1 MEIMSFKESHDQIK
15 SQVWKAIAKSEIDL
29 SAVPEDEVDALVE
42 LVTDAALIEIDR
54 ELGNQSLLESV
65 PGPGD
70 YLETEDDKELV
81 LWSGRPFL
89 SIVTE
94 FVITNERIR
103 IITGLLGKD
112 REDIELVRIQD
123 IDQKQTL
130 GDRLLKIGDIVILS
144 HDSSDPRVTL
154 HNVKD
159 PQDVHEI
166 LRRAVLDARKK
177 HGLIYREE
185 M

>member
-1 MEIMSFKESHDQIK
+1 MAFKESHSRIK
-15 SQVWKAIAKSEIDL
+15 TQVWKAIAKSEINLDG
-29 SAVPEDEVDALVE
+29 VPESEIDTLVE

-54 ELGNQSLLESV
+54 EMGRSSPMETI
-65 PGPGD
+65 PEAGD
-70 YLETEDDKELV
+70 YIEGDEEKELV

-94 FVITNERIR
+94 FVITDERIR
-103 IITGLLGKD
+103 IFSGLIGKD
-112 REDIELVRIQD
+112 REDIELIRIQD
-123 IDQKQTL
+123 IDQKQTF
-130 GDRLLKIGDIVILS
+130 GDRILQIGDIIILS
-144 HDSSDPRVTL
+144 HDSSDPKAVL

-159 PQDVHEI
+159 PQEVHEI
-166 LRRAVLDARKK
+166 LRRAVLNARKK

>member
-1 MEIMSFKESHDQIK
+1 MSIKESHDRIK
-15 SQVWKAIAKSEIDL
+15 SQVWKAIAKSDIDL
-29 SAVPEDEVDALVE
+29 SGVPEKDVDALVE
-42 LVTDAALIEIDR
+42 LVTDAALIEIDG
-54 ELGNQSLLESV
+54 ELGSQSPLESI
-65 PGPGD
+65 PGPGE
-70 YLETEDDKELV
+70 YLDIEDDKELV

-89 SIVTE
+89 SIATE

-103 IITGLLGKD
+103 IITGLLAKD

-130 GDRLLKIGDIVILS
+130 GDRLLKIGDIVVNS
-144 HDSSDPRVTL
+144 HDRSDPQATL

-159 PQDVHEI
+159 HQEVHEI
-166 LRRAVLDARKK
+166 LRRAILKARKK

>member
-1 MEIMSFKESHDQIK
+1 MSFTESHGHIKAQI
-15 SQVWKAIAKSEIDL
+15 WKAIAKSELDL
-29 SAVPEDEVDALVE
+29 SAVPESELESLVE
-42 LVTDAALIEIDR
+42 LVTDAALIEIDN
-54 ELGNQSLLESV
+54 ELGKSSTMEAMPE
-65 PGPGD
+65 PGNYIDSQG
-70 YLETEDDKELV
+70 DKELV

-94 FVITNERIR
+94 FIITNERIR
-103 IITGLLGKD
+103 IISGLLGKD
-112 REDIELVRIQD
+112 REDIELIRVQD

-130 GDRLLKIGDIVILS
+130 SDRILQIGDIVILS
-144 HDSSDPRVTL
+144 HDSSDPTAIL

-159 PQDVHEI
+159 PEKVHEL
-166 LRRAVLDARKK
+166 LRRAILDARKR

>member
-1 MEIMSFKESHDQIK
+1 MAFEESHSRIK
-15 SQVWKAIAKSEIDL
+15 TQVWKAIAKSEINLDGI
-29 SAVPEDEVDALVE
+29 PESEIDALVE
-42 LVTDAALIEIDR
+42 LVTDAALIEIDQEIGR
-54 ELGNQSLLESV
+54 SSPMETIPE
-65 PGPGD
+65 PGD
-70 YLETEDDKELV
+70 YIEGDEEKELV

-103 IITGLLGKD
+103 IFSGLLGKD
-112 REDIELVRIQD
+112 REDIELIRIQD
-123 IDQKQTL
+123 IDQKQTF
-130 GDRLLKIGDIVILS
+130 GDRILQIGDIVILS
-144 HDSSDPRVTL
+144 HDSSDPEAVL

-159 PQDVHEI
+159 PQEVHEI
-166 LRRAVLDARKK
+166 LRRAVLNARKK